1 MFPLCDY
8 MAVKGYIRVAHTACE
23 LLGRPM
29 GPPRRPLRMLEP
41 VDRAVLTGLLEK
53 AGLMD
58 GASARVAAE

>member
-1 MFPLCDY
+1 

-23 LLGRPM
+23 LIGRPM

>member
-1 MFPLCDY
+1 
-8 MAVKGYIRVAHTACE
+8 

-41 VDRAVLTGLLEK
+41 VDRAVLAGLLEK